1 MGGLAGHYGRDLV
14 VVQGRVQVQRPER
27 QQFLAESRFPS
38 RSRAIQE
45 AVWEKLDR
53 LEHRRLAQEAAKLD
67 PHFEQQLADEGLQ
80 EDFSTWPEY

>member
-1 MGGLAGHYGRDLV
+1 MATTKIAITIDRELVKRLDLLV
-14 VVQGRVQVQRPER
+14 
-27 QQFLAESRFPS
+27 AESRFPS

-53 LEHRRLAQEAAKLD
+53 LDHRRLAQEAAKLD
-67 PHFEQQLADEGLQ
+67 HHFEQQLADEGLQ